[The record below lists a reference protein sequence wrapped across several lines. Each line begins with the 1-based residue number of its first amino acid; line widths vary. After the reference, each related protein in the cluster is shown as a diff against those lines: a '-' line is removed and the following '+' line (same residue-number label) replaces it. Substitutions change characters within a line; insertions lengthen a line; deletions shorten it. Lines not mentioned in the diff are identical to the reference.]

1 MLQRLRSVN
10 QGNPD
15 FGLRKPLDWCKVSCS
30 RGRTLKVIRVEIA
43 GVLNMSQPA
52 ISCSSRRGEKIAIEN
67 RFKLIDDGNAQK
79 HKRYPF
85 HCQSKSLPQLLHRF
99 ILRVLKSE
107 GIFPVN
113 KENTKTSLQF
123 GHLIFVI
130 ERI

>member
-85 HCQSKSLPQLLHRF
+85 HCSIKVFTAVITSIHFKS
-99 ILRVLKSE
+99 SE
-107 GIFPVN
+107 VRRHISG
-113 KENTKTSLQF
+113 K
-123 GHLIFVI
+123 
-130 ERI
+130 